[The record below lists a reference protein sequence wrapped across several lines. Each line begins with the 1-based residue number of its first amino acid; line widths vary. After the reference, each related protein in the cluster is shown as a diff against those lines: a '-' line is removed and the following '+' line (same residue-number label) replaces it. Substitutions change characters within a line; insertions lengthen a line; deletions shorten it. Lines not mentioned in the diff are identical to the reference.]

1 MSIRIVLIAACLVL
15 ACVTSI
21 PGLSIFGISRSSAF
35 AAEQEPKPQLRL
47 QYRSQNQT
55 LLYVA
60 GQGQAEADKAKTI
73 CDEKNLAFKSIPTL
87 ESLPLDCSSEH
98 AIIIGSNAIDF
109 LGWHEDKTRTAEV
122 FQTLESF
129 VARGGHLFFFGSYNG
144 RNSEQLQTFGIQT
157 THYHNDY
164 FEQVPG
170 RTEVLFKGYETT
182 IPSPPLVHSF
192 GNVIVAEDRE
202 SAVMLKRGKSGDPDN
217 RKAEHDPDS
226 PALVTIAY
234 KRGRVSYSPIEPH
247 SGGMWLVPIVV
258 NWIALGAPTNA
269 NQIHEKVVVP
279 ESMLPVKNTTRG
291 PNLTRNDLQEAQ
303 ARFQALFATEVAS
316 SRTPKQHQSLAQ
328 KIVDEATASTNLVE
342 RYVFLR
348 IACQQFA
355 KGEQFARAAAVL
367 SELSNEYQFDLHHAR
382 LKLLQVAKEL
392 APNDK
397 SDTNNIQDIVETTL
411 AWANESAKRHQYVNA
426 TKLLSLANS
435 AVENAAPQNLSR
447 LLANRLDELQPIAE
461 SEVSIKSELE
471 SSEDAPKT
479 RAGKFFALTCGDWQ
493 KGLPLIADGSDPS
506 LQSLAKKDLAAPENS
521 ETQLELAAAWQAT
534 SENLTGTEA
543 TGAKK
548 RARHWYLAALPRR
561 PGSER
566 EQIQLQISS
575 LDLPKTSLTIELEL
589 EGAARMEITA
599 EGIRWI
605 HHYGSVPS
613 NVKLN
618 DAPWIPADVPHYQN
632 SGVTRFMPV
641 ETSLQMPQLQKTKG
655 RGLVALERNED
666 GQVIVNLNDVSTGS
680 DQYQFTIVLTR

>member
-1 MSIRIVLIAACLVL
+1 MSTRILLFTACL
-15 ACVTSI
+15 AITCVFSV
-21 PGLSIFGISRSSAF
+21 PGLSMLGISRSRVF

-47 QYRSQNQT
+47 QYRSQNQA

-60 GQGQAEADKAKTI
+60 GQGQAEADKAKAI
-73 CDEKNLAFKSIPTL
+73 CDERNLPFRSIPTL

-122 FQTLESF
+122 FETLERF
-129 VARGGHLFFFGSYNG
+129 VAQGGHLFFFGSYNG

-164 FEQVPG
+164 FQQVPG
-170 RTEVLFKGYETT
+170 RTEVLFKGYETS

-202 SAVMLKRGKSGDPDN
+202 FAVMLKRGKSGDPDD

-234 KRGRVSYSPIEPH
+234 KRGRVSYSPVEPH
-247 SGGMWLVPIVV
+247 SSGMWLVPIVV
-258 NWIALGAPTNA
+258 NWIAQGAPTNA
-269 NQIHEKVVVP
+269 NQIHETVVVP
-279 ESMLPVKNTTRG
+279 ESMLLVRNSPRG
-291 PNLTRNDLQEAQ
+291 PTLLRNDLQQAQ
-303 ARFQALFATEVAS
+303 TRFQELFATQVAS
-316 SRTPKQHQSLAQ
+316 ANAPDQHQSLAQ
-328 KIVDEATASTNLVE
+328 KIVDEATATTDLVE

-348 IACQQFA
+348 VACQQFA
-355 KGEQFARAAAVL
+355 TGGQFAKAAMLL

-382 LKLLQVAKEL
+382 SKLLQVADES
-392 APNDK
+392 ASDDK
-397 SDTNNIQDIVETTL
+397 NGTDNLQDIVEITL
-411 AWANESAKRHQYVNA
+411 GWANESAKRHQYVNA
-426 TKLLSLANS
+426 TQLLSLAKP
-435 AVENAAPQNLSR
+435 AVPNTAPQSLSR
-447 LLANRLDELQPIAE
+447 LLVSRLDELQPIAE
-461 SEVSIKSELE
+461 SEASIMSGLE
-471 SSEDAPKT
+471 SALDAPNT
-479 RAGKFFALTCGDWQ
+479 QLGKFFALTCGDWQ
-493 KGLPLIADGSDPS
+493 RGLPLIAEGNDP
-506 LQSLAKKDLAAPENS
+506 LFQSLAKKDLAASDDTEAH
-521 ETQLELAAAWQAT
+521 LELADDWRAA
-534 SENLTGTEA
+534 SETLTGTEA

-548 RARHWYLAALPRR
+548 RARHWYLAALPKR

-566 EQIQLQISS
+566 EQIQSQIGK
-575 LDLPKTSLTIELEL
+575 LNLPQTSLTFELEL

-605 HHYGSVPS
+605 HHYGLMPS

-618 DAPWIPADVPHYQN
+618 DEPWIPGDVPYFRN

-641 ETSLQMPQLQKTKG
+641 ETSLQMPQLQKLRG

-680 DQYQFTIVLTR
+680 DQYRFTIVLTR

>member
-1 MSIRIVLIAACLVL
+1 MPIRIVLIAACLVL
-15 ACVTSI
+15 TCITSV
-21 PGLSIFGISRSSAF
+21 PGLSIFGFSRSSVF

-60 GQGQAEADKAKTI
+60 GPGQAEADKAKTI
-73 CDEKNLAFKSIPTL
+73 CDEQNLPFKSIATL

-109 LGWHEDKTRTAEV
+109 LGWHKDKTRTAEV

-129 VARGGHLFFFGSYNG
+129 VARGGHLFFFGSFNG

-164 FEQVPG
+164 FEKVPG
-170 RTEVLFKGYETT
+170 RTEVLFKGYEST

-226 PALVTIAY
+226 PALVTVAY
-234 KRGRVSYSPIEPH
+234 KRGRVSYSPIEPQ

-279 ESMLPVKNTTRG
+279 ESMLPTKNSTRG

-348 IACQQFA
+348 VACQQFA
-355 KGEQFARAAAVL
+355 KGEQFASAAAVL
-367 SELSNEYQFDLHHAR
+367 SNLSNEYQFDLHHAR
-382 LKLLQVAKEL
+382 LRLLKVAEEL
-392 APNDK
+392 ASNDK
-397 SDTNNIQDIVETTL
+397 SDTNNVQDIVEITL

-426 TKLLSLANS
+426 TKMLSLAKS
-435 AVENAAPQNLSR
+435 AVANAAPQKLSR
-447 LLANRLDELQPIAE
+447 LLANRLDELQPIAV
-461 SEVSIKSELE
+461 SEASIKSELE
-471 SSEDAPKT
+471 SSADDPKT
-479 RAGKFFALTCGDWQ
+479 RVGKFFALTCGDWQ
-493 KGLPLIADGSDPS
+493 KGLPLISDGADPS
-506 LQSLAKKDLAAPENS
+506 FQSLAKKDLASPENS
-521 ETQLELAAAWQAT
+521 ETQLELAEAWQAT

-543 TGAKK
+543 IGAKK

-566 EQIQLQISS
+566 EQIESQIST

-613 NVKLN
+613 DVKLN
-618 DAPWIPADVPHYQN
+618 DVPWIPADVPYYQN

-641 ETSLQMPQLQKTKG
+641 ETSLQMPQLEKTKG
-655 RGLVALERNED
+655 RGLVTLERNED
-666 GQVIVNLNDVSTGS
+666 GQVIVNLNDVSAGS